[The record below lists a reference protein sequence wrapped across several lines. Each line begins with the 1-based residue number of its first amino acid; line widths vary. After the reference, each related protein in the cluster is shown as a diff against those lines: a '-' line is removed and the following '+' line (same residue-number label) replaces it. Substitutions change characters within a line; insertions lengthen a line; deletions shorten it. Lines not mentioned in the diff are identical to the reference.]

1 MVLDHLLGNTESH
14 EQLFPNRNN
23 RNNVPNNQQIPTA
36 QQYLASLPPGPI
48 VNGQNAF
55 ALRDWLGTPMGST
68 VLKYFDSRTV
78 QANGKPGL
86 NLYNLTEPN
95 FRLWL
100 AIKIIA
106 DKDAGMYARS
116 LAQDSNLFNE
126 LIRKRNTVWSTSTQ
140 SPLILYIF
148 DHKDN
153 DVLEISF
160 F

>member
-1 MVLDHLLGNTESH
+1 MVVDHLLRNTEAH
-14 EQLFPNRNN
+14 EQSFPNRNTN
-23 RNNVPNNQQIPTA
+23 TNNNNQQITP
-36 QQYLASLPPGPI
+36 QQYLSTLPPGPV

-68 VLKYFDSRTV
+68 VLRYFDSRTV

-86 NLYNLTEPN
+86 NLYNLSEPN

-116 LAQDSNLFNE
+116 LAQDPNLFRE
-126 LIRKRNTVWSTSTQ
+126 YIQKRNTV
-140 SPLILYIF
+140 
-148 DHKDN
+148 
-153 DVLEISF
+153 
-160 F
+160 